1 MSIKEIL
8 RMKGIYDTDYKDY
21 REYEDD
27 AAL

>member
-1 MSIKEIL
+1 MSIKGIL
-8 RMKGIYDTDYKDY
+8 RMKGIYDTNYKDY

>member
-8 RMKGIYDTDYKDY
+8 RMKGIYDTNYKDY

>member
-8 RMKGIYDTDYKDY
+8 RIKGIYNTNYKDY

>member
-1 MSIKEIL
+1 MSIKGIL
-8 RMKGIYDTDYKDY
+8 RIKGIYDTDYKDY

>member
-21 REYEDD
+21 EGYRDH